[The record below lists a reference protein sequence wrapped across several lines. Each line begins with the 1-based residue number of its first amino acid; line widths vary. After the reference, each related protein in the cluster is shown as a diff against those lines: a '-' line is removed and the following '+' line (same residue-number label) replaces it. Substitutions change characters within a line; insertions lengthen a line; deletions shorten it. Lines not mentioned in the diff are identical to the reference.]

1 MKSLSGKCAA
11 NPWHCHNNSLS
22 NNYAFTSRFVLLE
35 EEVNKVF
42 EEDGLSWQGFSAL
55 QGLKQFMYSGTDGI
69 PLAIVS
75 LASYTPSFVD
85 LLI

>member
-1 MKSLSGKCAA
+1 MQQILGIAIMIVLIILCSSV
-11 NPWHCHNNSLS
+11 
-22 NNYAFTSRFVLLE
+22 FTSRFVLLE

-75 LASYTPSFVD
+75 FASYIHTKFC
-85 LLI
+85 